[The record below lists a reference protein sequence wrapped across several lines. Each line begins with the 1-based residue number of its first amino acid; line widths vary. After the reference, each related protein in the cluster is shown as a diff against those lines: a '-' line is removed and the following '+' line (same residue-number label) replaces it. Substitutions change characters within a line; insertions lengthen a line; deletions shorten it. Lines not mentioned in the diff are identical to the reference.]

1 MTEFLF
7 GDAIASC
14 RQKLFMFASP
24 DLLAAEQVCCL
35 QCTVGMFWVLDGGWV
50 QCGSGPGLHCPVQ
63 TLHRC
68 TLTSHY
74 CSTQTQMTA
83 SDNGDTVQSHIL
95 DFDNLTK

>member
-1 MTEFLF
+1 M
-7 GDAIASC
+7 IASPEV
-14 RQKLFMFASP
+14 QGP

-35 QCTVGMFWVLDGGWV
+35 QCTVGMFWVSAGWWLGAV
-50 QCGSGPGLHCPVQ
+50 WVWVGAEWPGLHCPVQ